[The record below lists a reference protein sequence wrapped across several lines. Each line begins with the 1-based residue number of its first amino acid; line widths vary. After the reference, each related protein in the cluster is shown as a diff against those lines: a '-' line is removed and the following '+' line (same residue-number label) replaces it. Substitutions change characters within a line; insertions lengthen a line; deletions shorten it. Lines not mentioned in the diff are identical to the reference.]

1 MGNSHAS
8 TINHAPAV
16 RKARAALETEPRVQ
30 FRRYPVDI
38 SLDAE
43 SLVLEGE
50 APSIAAKKLALRLAA
65 GVGSIRGVVDRLRV
79 APAEHRGD
87 GAIRDSLVG
96 LLLQAPELRQ
106 CSIRA
111 WVKGAIETAR
121 ECTDPAGG
129 EIVIAIQDAVVTLE
143 GTVLSLA
150 HKRITGVLAWWTPG
164 CRDVVNAL
172 GVQPEQVD
180 DDGELLDALG
190 LVIEMDP
197 LVRGDL
203 IELRCENRVITL
215 GGAVATALERDQVE
229 RDAWALFGVDDVR
242 NQITVRAAA
251 RPV

>member
-1 MGNSHAS
+1 MANSHAS
-8 TINHAPAV
+8 TINHPLAV
-16 RKARAALETEPRVQ
+16 RRARAALETEPRINLH
-30 FRRYPVDI
+30 RYPVDI
-38 SLDAE
+38 TLDAE
-43 SLVLEGE
+43 SLVLEGDV
-50 APSIAAKKLALRLAA
+50 PGIAAKKLALRLAA
-65 GVGSIRGVVDRLRV
+65 GVGGIRGVVDRLRV

-87 GAIRDSLVG
+87 GAIRDSLTG
-96 LLLQAPELRQ
+96 LILQAPELRQ
-106 CSIRA
+106 CSVRA
-111 WVKGAIETAR
+111 WVKGNIETAR
-121 ECTDPAGG
+121 ESSDLTGG
-129 EIVIAIQDAVVTLE
+129 EIVMSIQDAVVTLE
-143 GTVLSLA
+143 GTVISLA

-164 CRDVVNAL
+164 CCDVVNAL
-172 GVQPEQVD
+172 GVQPEQAD

-215 GGAVATALERDQVE
+215 GGAVATGLERDQVE